1 MKEAIITFFAD
12 NAFFIVFF
20 HVLSAFVWVGGMIA
34 IRGAVHPSLQHID
47 DPKVRL
53 ARTLEIMHRLF
64 MIVMPFIIVLLV
76 TGGMMAIGMGFKG
89 TPLYGMVHVKEAIW
103 TIMTINYT
111 WMFIKRNKAERLFVA
126 GDLAGAKAVLAP
138 IPNFML
144 PLNIALG
151 IVALAVGITL
161 RGF

>member
-12 NAFFIVFF
+12 NAFFVVFF

-138 IPNFML
+138 IPNIML

-151 IVALAVGITL
+151 VIALAVGVTL